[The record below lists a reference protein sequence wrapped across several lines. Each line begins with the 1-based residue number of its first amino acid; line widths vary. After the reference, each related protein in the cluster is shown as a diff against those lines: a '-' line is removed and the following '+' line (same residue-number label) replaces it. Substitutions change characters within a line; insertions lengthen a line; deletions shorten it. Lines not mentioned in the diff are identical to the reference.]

1 MYQAS
6 SHLEDISL
14 VTNNFGDA
22 LVFADILQDWFD
34 FLGGKP
40 GEVVVVD
47 CGSDRETQE
56 IYWQLFQEGLIDK
69 LQVIQSYH
77 EDNYGG
83 VESGYKKEYT
93 AGAIAS
99 KPYLLWFHV
108 DTLPFRK
115 GHDLW
120 LAEAIAYLDRSDV
133 FAVGGSFNLP
143 SKHRS
148 AWDGWYFSNKCS
160 LNFTL
165 MKRSM
170 FMEAV
175 HEFAGDFITSGF
187 RGNNPADAFGEGRS
201 RFIFE
206 LAFEQYIQRH
216 NRYTLCKVEDIN
228 WTVFHT
234 NVHGE
239 RLKKT
244 REKYLSRQKI
254 KPYLNIGNSTKHTTP
269 PQPIYYGQP
278 LLSLFKKIQIWIGSS
293 SLGPY
298 WRSLK
303 RLLLGQKSSA
313 ES

>member
-1 MYQAS
+1 MCQQLN
-6 SHLEDISL
+6 HLEDVSL

-22 LVFADILQDWFD
+22 LVFANILQDWFD

-56 IYWQLFQEGLIDK
+56 VYWQLFQEGLIDK
-69 LQVIQSYH
+69 LQVIQPYH

-120 LAEAIAYLDRSDV
+120 LAEAISYLDRPDV

-143 SKHRS
+143 SRHHS
-148 AWDGWYFSNKCS
+148 AWDGWYFSHKCS

-165 MKRSM
+165 MKRST
-170 FMEAV
+170 FMEAT
-175 HEFAGDFITSGF
+175 HEFASSFIVSGF
-187 RGNNPADAFGEGRS
+187 RGDNPADAFGEGRS
-201 RFIFE
+201 RFVFE

-216 NRYTLCKVEDIN
+216 NKYTLCKIEDLN

-239 RLKKT
+239 RLQKT
-244 REKYLSRQKI
+244 REKYLARQNI
-254 KPYLNIGNSTKHTTP
+254 KPYLNIGNSSN
-269 PQPIYYGQP
+269 QPMASQLRYYGQP
-278 LLSLFKKIQIWIGSS
+278 SVGLLKKIQIWFGN
-293 SLGPY
+293 SLLGIP

-303 RLLLGQKSSA
+303 KLLIGQKSSVA
-313 ES
+313 N